1 MNSMQASALQS
12 FKKGLTQSF
21 DQPFFKRLQVTAS
34 APGKAILFG
43 EHAVVYGR
51 PAIAMALGKR
61 AQVKVTERLDNKI
74 QVNIRD
80 LGIKGYINLKENTVT
95 SNSPE
100 KGILKYVLN
109 SVKSVHQGSG
119 LDICIDVNV
128 PIGGG
133 LGSSA
138 AVTVALIAALF
149 RYNNM
154 DLKKKEIARLA
165 HKVELDVQNYA
176 SPLDTTLSTY
186 GGLIYLK
193 KNAKRIIS
201 LDINHDIPVVIGF
214 TDQRGDTEKLVKAV
228 KIKKES
234 YPEII
239 NPVID
244 SIESVTIE
252 AKEAILNND
261 KKRIGELMNINH
273 GLLDALGVN
282 TLELSNM
289 VYTAR
294 VAGASGSKITGAG
307 GGGSIIS
314 FCPEGTEKVIAEL
327 KKIEN
332 AFKAD
337 ISKDG
342 VTVTLKE
349 VG

>member
-1 MNSMQASALQS
+1 M
-12 FKKGLTQSF
+12 
-21 DQPFFKRLQVTAS
+21 QVTAS

-43 EHAVVYGR
+43 EHAVVYGK
-51 PAIAMALGKR
+51 PAIAMALSKR
-61 AQVKVTERLDNKI
+61 AQVKVTGRLDKKI

-80 LGIKGYINLKENTVT
+80 LGIKEYINLKENIVT

-109 SVKSVHQGSG
+109 SVKSVHQESG
-119 LDICIDVNV
+119 LDIYIDVNV

-138 AVTVALIAALF
+138 AVTVALIAAVSK
-149 RYNNM
+149 YNNI

-165 HKVELDVQNYA
+165 HKVELEVQNYA
-176 SPLDTTLSTY
+176 SPLDTIISTY

-193 KNAKRIIS
+193 DAKKIIS

-214 TDQRGDTEKLVKAV
+214 TDSGGNTMCSTDTGKLVGAV
-228 KIKKES
+228 KIRKES

-239 NPVID
+239 NPVIG
-244 SIESVTIE
+244 SIEALTIE

-314 FCPEGTEKVIAEL
+314 FCPEGTEEVIAAL

-332 AFKAD
+332 AFKSD

-342 VTVTLKE
+342 VKTTLKE
-349 VG
+349 VR

>member
-1 MNSMQASALQS
+1 M
-12 FKKGLTQSF
+12 
-21 DQPFFKRLQVTAS
+21 QVTAS

-43 EHAVVYGR
+43 EHAVVYGK
-51 PAIAMALGKR
+51 PAIAMALSKR
-61 AQVKVTERLDNKI
+61 AQVKVTGRLDKKI

-100 KGILKYVLN
+100 KGILNYVLN
-109 SVKSVHQGSG
+109 SVKSVHQESG

-138 AVTVALIAALF
+138 AVTVALIAAVSK
-149 RYNNM
+149 YNNI

-165 HKVELDVQNYA
+165 HKVELEVQNYA
-176 SPLDTTLSTY
+176 SPLDTTISTY

-193 KNAKRIIS
+193 NAKKIIS

-214 TDQRGDTEKLVKAV
+214 TDSGRDTGKLVGAV
-228 KIKKES
+228 KIRKES

-244 SIESVTIE
+244 SIEALTIE

-273 GLLDALGVN
+273 GLLDALGIN

-294 VAGASGSKITGAG
+294 GAGASGSKITGAG

-314 FCPEGTEKVIAEL
+314 FCPEGTEEVIDAL

-342 VTVTLKE
+342 VKTTLKE
-349 VG
+349 VR